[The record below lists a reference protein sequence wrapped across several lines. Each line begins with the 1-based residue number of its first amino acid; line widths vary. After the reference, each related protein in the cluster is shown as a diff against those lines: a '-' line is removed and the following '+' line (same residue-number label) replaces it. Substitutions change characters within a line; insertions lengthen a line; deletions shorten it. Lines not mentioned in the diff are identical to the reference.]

1 MSELTAQFDS
11 SASSNISEFISLLP
25 TSVSS
30 SLSVTVSLQALRQFY
45 EDDLLCALDAEL
57 LLWRGK
63 WKADATLGASL
74 DTPMKALAHTDG
86 DIFPNIQVLLHI
98 MATLPVTSCECERSI
113 SMMRLVKSQLRTTMG
128 QTRLNSL
135 ALLYYH
141 HDIQLTPEE
150 VVEEFA
156 CRHPRRM
163 TLLHP
168 LD

>member
-1 MSELTAQFDS
+1 MIR
-11 SASSNISEFISLLP
+11 ASSNILEFISLLP

-30 SLSVTVSLQALRQFY
+30 SLLVTVNLQALRQFY
-45 EDDLLCALDAEL
+45 EDNLPCAVSLDAEL

-63 WKADATLGASL
+63 WKADATLAASL
-74 DTPMKALAHTDG
+74 DTPVKALAHTDS
-86 DIFPNIQVLLHI
+86 DIFPNIQVLLRI
-98 MATLPVTSCECERSI
+98 MATLPVISCECERSI

-135 ALLYYH
+135 ASLYYH
-141 HDIQLTPEE
+141 HDIQLTTEE
-150 VVEEFA
+150 VVKEFA
-156 CRHPRRM
+156 RRHPRRM